1 MNALREKRILYFIAT
16 VILATLCI
24 QAYWNY
30 KNYQVGKQQLIND
43 VQTSLDNA
51 VDQYYT
57 QLATSSSYKFI
68 GDSIHFSDKKNYRQF
83 SFKTDSL
90 LDETFKLDTLTEGI
104 TIFKSH
110 FKDSLGINISFND
123 SSTLKNK
130 ETHLLQFMDSVSNP
144 VEILSSKIIVSF
156 SENELSL
163 AKIDSLLSEELQRKN
178 IRVPYGLRTTKL
190 IGKSDDLRPD
200 IIEMASLETVSKS
213 PFFMQGT
220 KLSIHFSN
228 ITYIVLKRN
237 LLGIF
242 LSFLLVSGI
251 LASLLYLLKIIRQ
264 QKQLAELK
272 NDLISNIT
280 HEFKTPIAT
289 MGVALE
295 ALQNFNAENNP
306 EKNHRYTKISREQVD
321 KLNVMVEKLLET
333 ATLDSEAL
341 KLKLEPCNLVAL
353 VEKAIQK
360 EAFITKEKI
369 VHFNTSEDTIILQL
383 DVFHFENA
391 LNNIIDNAL
400 KYGGD
405 TITISLQKKETT
417 IEIAISDSGNS
428 LNETHKKQLFE
439 KFYRVPKG
447 NTHDIK
453 GFGIGLYYT
462 KKIIEKH
469 QGFIELIPQPQTTFN
484 ILLPHG

>member
-1 MNALREKRILYFIAT
+1 MNDKKSNGILFFIIT
-16 VILATLCI
+16 VMVATLCI
-24 QAYWNY
+24 QVYWNY
-30 KNYQVGKQQLIND
+30 KNYLTGKQQLVND

-57 QLATSSSYKFI
+57 QLAASSSYKFI
-68 GDSIHFSDKKNYRQF
+68 GDSIHFSDKKKYRQF
-83 SFKTDSL
+83 SFKTDTL
-90 LDETFKLDTLTEGI
+90 LNGSYKLDSLTEGL

-123 SSTLKNK
+123 SNALKSK

-237 LLGIF
+237 LLSIF

-280 HEFKTPIAT
+280 HEFKTPLAT
-289 MGVALE
+289 IGVALE

-341 KLKLEPCNLVAL
+341 QLKLEPCNMTSL
-353 VEKAIQK
+353 VEKIAQK
-360 EAFITKEKI
+360 EEFLILEKEL
-369 VHFNTSEDTIILQL
+369 HLHLSNDIIICQL

-391 LNNIIDNAL
+391 LNNIMDNAL
-400 KYGGD
+400 KYGGNSID
-405 TITISLQKKETT
+405 ISLIKSEEQV
-417 IEIAISDSGNS
+417 EITISDSGNL

-447 NTHDIK
+447 NTHDVK

-469 QGFIELIPQPQTTFN
+469 GGSIELIPQPNTTFK
-484 ILLPHG
+484 ILLPND